1 MNQPY
6 SAMRNNIHML
16 GDFLGETI
24 REAQGNEI
32 LELIES
38 IRVLSR
44 DSRAGNEKA
53 REQLLDKLANIS
65 TENVLPVARA
75 FSQFL
80 NLTNIAE
87 QYQTISRH
95 HHDASLGNRSLGALF
110 ARLKAQNTPVESVI
124 NTI

>member
-44 DSRAGNEKA
+44 DSRAGDEKA
-53 REQLLDKLANIS
+53 REQLLD
-65 TENVLPVARA
+65 
-75 FSQFL
+75 
-80 NLTNIAE
+80 
-87 QYQTISRH
+87 
-95 HHDASLGNRSLGALF
+95 
-110 ARLKAQNTPVESVI
+110 
-124 NTI
+124 